1 MLSFERQQQILD
13 ILKEHKCVHVDFLC
27 KKLFASGATIRRD
40 LSEMHEKGL
49 ITRVRGG
56 AALIEGTNQDAP
68 LLVRSNENRAKK
80 EYIAQLALRYVHDSA
95 TIFMDSSSTVTFLAD
110 KLEGFR
116 DLSIVTNGIAT
127 MNSLNE
133 YTTAKVFSSGGLIR
147 NNSSF
152 VGQIAMDS
160 IYNFRADMFFFSCCG
175 LSIEGGCTEA
185 DEDNAAI
192 KKQMW
197 KNAKKRILLCDS
209 TKVNHDFFCKVCDI
223 QDMDVI
229 LMDQPQD
236 QSSIEDLIGTGII
249 VNK

>member
-13 ILKEHKCVHVDFLC
+13 ILKEHKCVRVDFLC
-27 KKLFASGATIRRD
+27 KKLYASGATIRRD
-40 LSEMHEKGL
+40 LSEMDEKGL

-68 LLVRSNENRAKK
+68 LLVRSNENRDKK

-110 KLEGFR
+110 KLAGFR

-152 VGQIAMDS
+152 VGQIAIDS
-160 IYNFRADMFFFSCCG
+160 IQNFRADIFFFSCCG
-175 LSIEGGCTEA
+175 LSFEGGCTEA
-185 DEDNAAI
+185 DEDNAAL

-209 TKVNHDFFCKVCDI
+209 TKVNQDYFCKVCDI
-223 QDMDVI
+223 QDIDLI
-229 LMDQPQD
+229 LMDPNPAH
-236 QSSIEDLIGTGII
+236 SFMKELTHTGIL